1 MSPGRGGGRRARG
14 GWLAAVATVALAAG
28 GLANLRG
35 AMAAQLLDPGAAP
48 PRTFKPGEVWRDT
61 GGRPVQAHG
70 GCLLHDT
77 AGSGAYFWFGENKDG
92 PTYSPDPGRSPARCD
107 VIGISVYRS
116 TNLYDWEYLGLALPA
131 AAKEDTGSDLHPSR
145 VVERPKV
152 IHNEATGQYV
162 MWMHIDDPTYKDA
175 RVGVAVSAKPEGPY
189 SYKGSFR
196 PHGEESRDFTV
207 FKDDDDKTAYYVG
220 SSENNRVTHI
230 SPLTEDYLGVAGDAF
245 NRVFIGESR
254 EAPAVFKS
262 EGAYLIVSSGC
273 SGWAP
278 NAAEVHVAADMMGEW
293 TSLGN
298 PAQGTESERK
308 TTFRSQSTFVL
319 PLRGRPGEYIFL
331 ADRWNQHNLSDS
343 RYVWLPMTV
352 RDVAPEALAT
362 TAVGDGDKRLWKSVS
377 IRWRDA
383 WSLEDI

>member
-1 MSPGRGGGRRARG
+1 M
-14 GWLAAVATVALAAG
+14 
-28 GLANLRG
+28 
-35 AMAAQLLDPGAAP
+35 
-48 PRTFKPGEVWRDT
+48 
-61 GGRPVQAHG
+61 
-70 GCLLHDT
+70 
-77 AGSGAYFWFGENKDG
+77 
-92 PTYSPDPGRSPARCD
+92 
-107 VIGISVYRS
+107 IGISVYRS
-116 TNLYDWEYLGLALPA
+116 ENLYDWEYLGLALPA

-152 IHNEATGQYV
+152 IHNEATGKYV
-162 MWMHIDDPTYKDA
+162 MYVHIDDPTYKDA
-175 RVGVAVSAKPEGPY
+175 RVGVAVAAKPEGPY
-189 SYKGSFR
+189 SYRNSFR

-362 TAVGDGDKRLWKSVS
+362 TAVGDGEKRLWKSVS